1 MSSSLS
7 DTALEKKFQG
17 ATNTQDSIQAL
28 SLWLL
33 HHKTHHQKIVA
44 AWMKVLQKAKI
55 SHRLT
60 LFHLANDVVQ
70 NSKRKGFLSFVNSF
84 AEVLKEATL
93 LVRDEHIRSSILR
106 VFDIWEQR
114 SIYSPAFIADLRA
127 ILANSKVPSTAES
140 KLLADFKPETVIK
153 KVRSVMKLE
162 GETSSKM
169 SSVNLSKLNATNAEI
184 VQQLKDRVHG
194 QQFKRDFDKNISQVE
209 EYVDLK
215 VREIK
220 ERNELILLLEQSEIY
235 YDTQRGEAKI
245 VANAYKNFESK
256 VRALQKSLAE
266 KLSTFPSPVPSPS
279 VDAPSPTTSDHELE
293 LNLPS
298 DNKQSG
304 MTSWLE
310 AFSAKK
316 DSIEIPAL
324 SPEPKQNTSSS
335 LDSRLSNLLQ
345 NIPNLPSGLQSTLF
359 GSSSSGNNT
368 PLGDTIGSPNVI
380 KKEKLNEP
388 PSSGALTPVKD
399 EYSGQNTPLQD
410 EDTHSSHS
418 FFTKL
423 ASSNKVQSPKDIL
436 KGLTS
441 LIQSATSEKDP
452 LGKEKFSTFGST
464 DFYSQ
469 SSGMSSFIK
478 GIIPSS
484 TQPSQQS
491 STSSAYYTTSQSSL
505 PASERTFPSTA
516 ATTVNSYS
524 TATFNSVSSYSTQST
539 AAEQHLSFIPSLVTS
554 TPLDNFNFNNKTFP
568 VDKYNPEME
577 VFNTDMDLEIPLD
590 AGHNVSSQQMEN
602 LSPPISAETNAS
614 RGTIPGRRLSTL
626 ITLVTDDTSQS
637 TPSDKGAQE
646 NGTQESMPIWP
657 PTINNQN
664 SLLNIDVMKDSPNEE
679 YFIGKPPEAN
689 ISYYTTPP
697 PIFPPN
703 GENINFIEP
712 IPTTTDNPLS
722 RIETVQSQRE
732 SLNNRWFDNWNE
744 NHMQHM
750 GPPDGPPPIP
760 SGPPDRDFFNQNRNF
775 PHPNFQPRQNWSPRF
790 RPHRPDMPQKRSFVG
805 GPFGLR
811 PYGPPPHKRFPFRG
825 RGWARNPPQY

>member
-1 MSSSLS
+1 
-7 DTALEKKFQG
+7 
-17 ATNTQDSIQAL
+17 
-28 SLWLL
+28 
-33 HHKTHHQKIVA
+33 
-44 AWMKVLQKAKI
+44 
-55 SHRLT
+55 
-60 LFHLANDVVQ
+60 
-70 NSKRKGFLSFVNSF
+70 
-84 AEVLKEATL
+84 
-93 LVRDEHIRSSILR
+93 
-106 VFDIWEQR
+106 
-114 SIYSPAFIADLRA
+114 
-127 ILANSKVPSTAES
+127 
-140 KLLADFKPETVIK
+140 
-153 KVRSVMKLE
+153 MKLE
-162 GETSSKM
+162 GETSSKL
-169 SSVNLSKLNATNAEI
+169 SSVNLSKLNAATNAEI
-184 VQQLKDRVHG
+184 LHQLKDRVHG
-194 QQFKRDFDKNISQVE
+194 QQFKRDFDKNTSHAE
-209 EYVDLK
+209 EYVVLK
-215 VREIK
+215 EQEIK
-220 ERNELILLLEQSEIY
+220 ERTELILLLEQSEIY

-256 VRALQKSLAE
+256 VKALQKSLVE

-345 NIPNLPSGLQSTLF
+345 NIPNLPSGLQ
-359 GSSSSGNNT
+359 N
-368 PLGDTIGSPNVI
+368 
-380 KKEKLNEP
+380 KLNEP

-484 TQPSQQS
+484 TQQS

-524 TATFNSVSSYSTQST
+524 TATFNSVSSYSTRST

-554 TPLDNFNFNNKTFP
+554 TPLDNFSFNNKTFP

-602 LSPPISAETNAS
+602 LSPPISVETNAS

-646 NGTQESMPIWP
+646 NGTQESMPVWP
-657 PTINNQN
+657 PTVNNQN

-679 YFIGKPPEAN
+679 YFIGKPPEASRT

-712 IPTTTDNPLS
+712 IPTTTDHPLS

-732 SLNNRWFDNWNE
+732 SLNNRWFDNSWNE

-750 GPPDGPPPIP
+750 GPPDGPPPIR
-760 SGPPDRDFFNQNRNF
+760 SGPPDRDFFNRNRNF
-775 PHPNFQPRQNWSPRF
+775 PHPNFHPRQNWSPRF
-790 RPHRPDMPQKRSFVG
+790 RSHRPDMPQKRSFVG

-811 PYGPPPHKRFPFRG
+811 PYGPPPYKRFPFRG